1 MYEETI
7 HVQME
12 EDRSSNDDHD
22 DDDDDDSGSEKY
34 YNANEEE
41 DEVNAIAYSSDDD
54 DDDDLEAYSVM
65 RKYLKAICSR
75 LKDESR
81 TCNFVD
87 KNEEERGKNKWLL
100 KYLSENQFWIRAEYA
115 EAMRT
120 RLDIDSNF
128 PWYYKDVKVWLQM
141 RSSK

>member
-1 MYEETI
+1 MTQPI
-7 HVQME
+7 HQMM
-12 EDRSSNDDHD
+12 N
-22 DDDDDDSGSEKY
+22 EK
-34 YNANEEE
+34 E
-41 DEVNAIAYSSDDD
+41 DEVDDKTYSSDAD

-65 RKYLKAICSR
+65 RKYFKAICSR

-100 KYLSENQFWIRAEYA
+100 KYLSENQCWIRVEYA
-115 EAMRT
+115 EAMCA
-120 RLDIDSNF
+120 RLDIDITKMSRF
-128 PWYYKDVKVWLQM
+128 GSQM